1 MNSIDSEKPPFSM
14 FLLFPVTSSLTIHF
28 FFLPSMI
35 KSPQD
40 LSNVPDY
47 KRNLIIR
54 GVDQVKVA
62 SSKPEHVL
70 LTSLFIKRPSALHF
84 CFSISTNIMLL
95 RLSLS
100 LALPPLVCNM
110 FWGKEITH
118 FFLSKIKKANIL
130 ITFVL
135 HRFLPYVGWVTI
147 IMTEKPII
155 KVCCG
160 RDAFYYHI
168 CS

>member
-1 MNSIDSEKPPFSM
+1 MNSIDSEKLPFSM
-14 FLLFPVTSSLTIHF
+14 FLLFPVTFSLTIHF

-35 KSPQD
+35 KSPHD

-70 LTSLFIKRPSALHF
+70 LTSLFINVLQLNTF
-84 CFSISTNIMLL
+84 VFLFQQTLCYYV
-95 RLSLS
+95 SLS